1 MSRPRPSRLSL
12 LTATLIAAAPAAVR
26 AEPFRILSWNVESNR
41 PSAPRV
47 SDADV
52 IGRQLTELLEA
63 PATRAQIVALTEV
76 DPKTVPEYRGAVAK
90 GLGGEVDFVTSAS
103 GGFKDSDSLLLVVDA
118 GRFAIEEVFELHKY
132 KGRATNFVVMDP
144 ASPECGTIRARSPL
158 VARLRDTGADT
169 TFWLVVCH
177 LARGEADLRV
187 EQAKAL
193 TAWAADHAAEPVVA
207 AGDFNFDYV
216 FATGTG
222 NPAYDAMM
230 EGDVWRWLKPDPQV
244 DSNWTHD
251 PEHPGQDKYPGS
263 ILDFVFVANVAKDWQ
278 AESDVVVRE
287 GDFPDSDET
296 SDHRPIITTLAPA
309 P

>member
-1 MSRPRPSRLSL
+1 MFGAAL
-12 LTATLIAAAPAAVR
+12 LAAAATVVH

-41 PSAPRV
+41 PAAPPV
-47 SDADV
+47 SDPDV
-52 IGRQLTELLEA
+52 IGRQLVALLEA
-63 PATRAQIVALTEV
+63 PATRAQIVALSEV
-76 DPKTVPEYRGAVAK
+76 DPKTVPKYRAAVAE
-90 GLGGEVDFVTSAS
+90 GLGTDVDFVTSAS

-118 GRFAIEEVFELHKY
+118 TRFSIEEVFELHRYGGK
-132 KGRATNFVVMDP
+132 ATNFVVLDE

-158 VARLRDTGADT
+158 VARLHDKAGGTSL
-169 TFWLVVCH
+169 WLVVTH

-193 TAWAADHAAEPVVA
+193 TAWAADHAAEAVVA

-222 NPAYDAMM
+222 NAAYDAMIA
-230 EGDVWRWLKPDPQV
+230 GGVWRWLKPDPLV

-263 ILDFVFVANVAKDWQ
+263 ILDFVFVANAAQAWH

-287 GDFPDSDET
+287 GDFPDDEQT
-296 SDHRPIITTLAPA
+296 SDHRPIITTLDPA

>member
-1 MSRPRPSRLSL
+1 MRCRGHRWPL
-12 LTATLIAAAPAAVR
+12 AAALVLAGAVPVR

-41 PSAPRV
+41 PAAPPV
-47 SDADV
+47 SDPVEIA
-52 IGRQLTELLEA
+52 RQLVTLLEA
-63 PATRAQIVALTEV
+63 PATRAQIVALSEV
-76 DPKTVPEYRGAVAK
+76 DPKTVPDYRAAVAK
-90 GLGGEVDFVTSAS
+90 GLGTDVDFVTSAS

-118 GRFAIEEVFELHKY
+118 TRFAIEEVFELHRY
-132 KGRATNFVVMDP
+132 GGRATNFVVTDP
-144 ASPECGTIRARSPL
+144 ASPEYGTIRARSPL
-158 VARLRDTGADT
+158 VARLRDKTNDGAFRLIVT
-169 TFWLVVCH
+169 H

-193 TAWAADHAAEPVVA
+193 AQWAADHAAEPAVA

-222 NPAYDAMM
+222 NAAYDAMVD
-230 EGDVWRWLKPDPQV
+230 GGTWRWLKPDPPV

-263 ILDFVFVANVAKDWQ
+263 ILDFVFVANAAKDWR
-278 AESDVVVRE
+278 AESDVVVRD
-287 GDFPDSDET
+287 GDFPDDDKT
-296 SDHRPIITTLAPA
+296 SDHRPLITTFDPG

>member
-1 MSRPRPSRLSL
+1 MTRPRLSL
-12 LTATLIAAAPAAVR
+12 LSLLGATLIAAAPAAIR

-41 PSAPRV
+41 PKAPPV
-47 SDADV
+47 SDPDV
-52 IGRQLTELLEA
+52 IGGQLTALLEA

-76 DPKTVPEYRGAVAK
+76 DPKTVPEYRQAVAK
-90 GLGGEVDFVTSAS
+90 GLGAEVDFVTSAS

-118 GRFAIEEVFELHKY
+118 GRFAIDEVFELHKY

-144 ASPECGTIRARSPL
+144 TSPEYGTIRARSPL
-158 VARLRDTGADT
+158 VARLRDKTGGI

-193 TAWAADHAAEPVVA
+193 TAWAADHASEPVVA

-222 NPAYDAMM
+222 NSAYDAMM
-230 EGDVWRWLKPDPQV
+230 AGDVWRWLQPDPPV

-263 ILDFVFVANVAKDWQ
+263 ILDFVFVANGAKSWR

-287 GDFPDSDET
+287 GDFPDTERT
-296 SDHRPIITTLAPA
+296 SDHRPIITALSPA